1 MMLRLPVL
9 AVAAWI
15 ASVAV
20 TSAADFYPIDSITS
34 STSADDLFA
43 AANLISGPGVGF
55 DAAEPHNQIITGG
68 EVSLWVTA
76 AYGFP
81 RDYIELD
88 GTPVLTLDLGDDVD
102 LGSISTWGYSD
113 GNANGVKEFKL
124 RFATSAEGIAGL
136 GTSITYNPT
145 FAMDFPTAPMQT
157 NAFSE
162 VVTARF
168 VEFTATDNFFLAP
181 GDGSTGGLP
190 GGDRVGLG
198 EIAFPVPVPEPSAL
212 ALLSIVAAGGLVALR
227 RPVK

>member
-1 MMLRLPVL
+1 MKLRLPVL

-20 TSAADFYPIDSITS
+20 SSAADFYPIDSITS

-43 AANLISGPGVGF
+43 AANLISGPGAGF
-55 DAAEPHNQIITGG
+55 DAAEPHNQIITAG
-68 EVSLWVTA
+68 ETSLWVTA

-81 RDYIELD
+81 RDYIEMD
-88 GTPVLTLDLGDDVD
+88 GTPVLTLDLGADVD

-124 RFATSAEGIAGL
+124 RFATSAEGTAGF
-136 GTSITYNPT
+136 GTSIAYNPT
-145 FAMDFPTAPMQT
+145 FTMDYPTAPMQV

-162 VVTARF
+162 TVTARY

-198 EIAFPVPVPEPSAL
+198 EIAFPVPVPEPSSL
-212 ALLSIVAAGGLVALR
+212 ALLSVVAVGGLVVLR
-227 RPVK
+227 RRAK

>member
-1 MMLRLPVL
+1 MTLRPYLFL
-9 AVAAWI
+9 AVLLGLVTAPNVRALDFHPI
-15 ASVAV
+15 SSV
-20 TSAADFYPIDSITS
+20 TS
-34 STSADDLFA
+34 STAADDFFPVI
-43 AANLISGPGVGF
+43 NLIEGSGVGF
-55 DAAEPHNQIITGG
+55 DAAEPHNQIIVGG
-68 EVSLWVTA
+68 PESLWVTA

-88 GTPVLTLDLGDDVD
+88 GTPVITLDLGADVP
-102 LGSISTWGYSD
+102 LSSISTWGYSD

-124 RFATSAEGIAGL
+124 RFATGAEGTAGF

-145 FAMDFPTAPMQT
+145 FTMDFPTAPMQL

-162 VVTARF
+162 TVTARY

-198 EIAFPVPVPEPSAL
+198 EIAFAIPEPSTLTLASL
-212 ALLSIVAAGGLVALR
+212 ALVAGAWALR
-227 RPVK
+227 RRAK